1 MAADPELRPVAALR
15 HPLWL
20 AGLLVLALNDHLLK
34 GSGLLPSVLTGK
46 LSDVAGLLIAPTLL
60 ATLLRVRRPSTL
72 LACHLAVGLVFAA
85 IQLSAT
91 AAVAWSGVMAA
102 LGFPWVITRDPTDL
116 LALPALALSW
126 VGLRPAID
134 RTRPRTRRP
143 ARLHLEAALA
153 GVGLF
158 FCAATSAPPE
168 PIAYEPWFTD
178 VYLHNDTD
186 APLAFTIRQLDDTL
200 LIDCPTLL
208 GAPGSLRERHFLHAE
223 AWALSEQLNAP
234 AQSVQ
239 IVLAQRPCRA
249 VLVTG
254 EGIPS
259 ALLTWS
265 ASALPPTTVN
275 GSTIDENHG
284 QGAVL
289 VRQDDDGE
297 VEYEAVGPVTI
308 TPLLRE
314 EPPPDPAC
322 PAQDDAARLDW
333 SAPVPE
339 GPNLLEEVEAGVD
352 GCFALRVAGVR
363 WYLCAPAA
371 VFPFQAGDWVDVRP
385 MTVAYGEA
393 LRIARLADGG
403 GAPSDPPQVLLLSR
417 GTDLPDLTG
426 IGGGVL
432 PRGACPP
439 APDEPCGT
447 VAQPLDVRFVHADG
461 AVLLSPGAPAV
472 TVPNGAE
479 GQWTLALVH
488 AQARA
493 VVDPECAEGPTAV
506 GNNLE
511 VAALFT
517 TP

>member
-1 MAADPELRPVAALR
+1 MAADPDLRPVAALR

-223 AWALSEQLNAP
+223 AWALET
-234 AQSVQ
+234 
-239 IVLAQRPCRA
+239 LARGPHALESGARRFA
-249 VLVTG
+249 LTLG
-254 EGIPS
+254 RS
-259 ALLTWS
+259 LALALL
-265 ASALPPTTVN
+265 V
-275 GSTIDENHG
+275 H
-284 QGAVL
+284 
-289 VRQDDDGE
+289 
-297 VEYEAVGPVTI
+297 EATLAERSG
-308 TPLLRE
+308 
-314 EPPPDPAC
+314 
-322 PAQDDAARLDW
+322 DAR
-333 SAPVPE
+333 
-339 GPNLLEEVEAGVD
+339 
-352 GCFALRVAGVR
+352 
-363 WYLCAPAA
+363 PAA
-371 VFPFQAGDWVDVRP
+371 VARRFSRSPIDLVDDGLAEADASL
-385 MTVAYGEA
+385 VALG
-393 LRIARLADGG
+393 
-403 GAPSDPPQVLLLSR
+403 
-417 GTDLPDLTG
+417 
-426 IGGGVL
+426 
-432 PRGACPP
+432 
-439 APDEPCGT
+439 
-447 VAQPLDVRFVHADG
+447 
-461 AVLLSPGAPAV
+461 
-472 TVPNGAE
+472 
-479 GQWTLALVH
+479 
-488 AQARA
+488 
-493 VVDPECAEGPTAV
+493 
-506 GNNLE
+506 
-511 VAALFT
+511 
-517 TP
+517 